1 VGHFRIRETDVLAR
15 GLSNVTIAAELH
27 LSHQTVRNYVS
38 SIFTK
43 LGAVDRADAII
54 RARDAG
60 LGRDNS
66 R

>member
-1 VGHFRIRETDVLAR
+1 
-15 GLSNVTIAAELH
+15 
-27 LSHQTVRNYVS
+27 VRNYVS

-43 LGAVDRADAII
+43 LGAADRADAII

-60 LGRDNS
+60 LCRDEP